1 MGVGRIFPGEAKIGK
16 IWFFYPLETVVVISD
31 SNMSQSASSE
41 DSISVNVN
49 SGITTNETV
58 WMKEGDTTE
67 DENSITINA
76 EWKHLLTPD
85 LLIWFVKCELLWEFC
100 LCENHAY
107 QECVGTKPHW
117 LKE

>member
-1 MGVGRIFPGEAKIGK
+1 MYKFVKNDKTFKTPEYIRC
-16 IWFFYPLETVVVISD
+16 VVVISD

-58 WMKEGDTTE
+58 WIKEGDTTE

-76 EWKHLLTPD
+76 E
-85 LLIWFVKCELLWEFC
+85 
-100 LCENHAY
+100 
-107 QECVGTKPHW
+107 
-117 LKE
+117 